1 MKQFLCYISLF
12 FFGCLASCTKER
24 VTPVDGVV
32 RANFGYKPGTYWIYR
47 DSATG
52 KEDSFAVLYNES
64 PQLSRDQYNKKA
76 TESSRIFVYH
86 NGVLN
91 DSLYCNWFLSE
102 NIVHYW
108 YVEEGK
114 APMVY
119 DVLFGYPYTAVDVQ
133 YGSVEQPCKIVS
145 YQLADSFAG
154 DLMANVA
161 EIDVKGT
168 MDSLGYTI
176 PYNDRFIVT
185 TTAGIVKM
193 RFRHGFV
200 NNVWDLQRYK
210 IVRP

>member
-1 MKQFLCYISLF
+1 MNKIALSILILAT
-12 FFGCLASCTKER
+12 GCVVSCTKER
-24 VTPVDGVV
+24 VIPVDNLL
-32 RANFGYKPGTYWIYR
+32 RATFAYKPGTYWIYK

-52 KEDSFAVLYNES
+52 REDSFAVLYNES
-64 PQLSRDQYNKKA
+64 PKLSSDQYNKKA
-76 TESSRIFVYH
+76 TESSRIFVYR
-86 NGVLN
+86 NGILN

-108 YVEEGK
+108 YIEEGR

-145 YQLADSFAG
+145 YQVADSFAG
-154 DLMANVA
+154 QLMANAV

-168 MDSLGYTI
+168 MDSVGYTI
-176 PYNDRFIVT
+176 PYNDRFFVT

-200 NNVWDLQRYK
+200 NNVWDLQRYNM
-210 IVRP
+210 VR

>member
-1 MKQFLCYISLF
+1 MNRFALTTLVLLSCVI
-12 FFGCLASCTKER
+12 ASCTKER
-24 VTPVDGVV
+24 VTPVDSVL
-32 RANFGYKPGTYWIYR
+32 RATFAYKPGTYWIYK
-47 DSATG
+47 DSLSG
-52 KEDSFAVLYNES
+52 REDSFAVLYNES
-64 PQLSRDQYNKKA
+64 PMLSRDQYNKKA
-76 TESSRIFVYH
+76 TESSRIFVYY
-86 NGVLN
+86 NGILN

-108 YVEEGK
+108 YVADGK

-154 DLMANVA
+154 ELMANVA

-168 MDSLGYTI
+168 MDSVGYTI
-176 PYNDRFIVT
+176 PYNDRFFVT

-193 RFRHGFV
+193 SFRHGFV
-200 NNVWDLQRYK
+200 NNVWELQRYN
-210 IVRP
+210 IVRQ